1 MTHTPVLVHE
11 VLKLFDPHPGSRLLD
26 ATLGTGGH
34 TRAFLAA
41 APPSATVV
49 GLDAD
54 QQALQLARKE
64 LAPYDGRV
72 TYIHANFAHLKDSVT
87 GGGILPPLFTHIL
100 FDLGLGSHQLA
111 DNERGY
117 SFRTPGPLRMRYGL
131 PALVPAQ
138 LPSLNWL
145 ERRLGQ
151 QPEVS
156 DLIARLTAE
165 QLTELIRHY
174 GEERYAQ
181 RIANAIKQPPPL
193 SDAAV
198 LAERI
203 AMAVPPHARHTRLHP
218 ATRTFLALRLA
229 VNRELEALD
238 SALPQAVSLLASKGR
253 IIVISFH
260 SLEDRLGKHYFRQAQ
275 QAGLVAIL
283 TKKPLRPAADE
294 VTANPRARSAKLR
307 AAEKT

>member
-1 MTHTPVLVHE
+1 MTHTPVLVHA
-11 VLKLFDPHPGSRLLD
+11 VLKLFDPRPGSRLLD

-41 APPSATVV
+41 APQSEIVA
-49 GLDAD
+49 LDAD
-54 QQALQLARKE
+54 HAALEQARQE
-64 LAPYDGRV
+64 LEPSAGRV
-72 TYIHANFAHLKDSVT
+72 TYIHANFAHLKDSVI

-111 DNERGY
+111 DSERGY
-117 SFRTPGPLRMRYGL
+117 SFHTSGPLRMRYGL

-138 LPSLNWL
+138 LPLLNWL
-145 ERRLGQ
+145 ERRLGH
-151 QPEVS
+151 QPEVA

-174 GEERYAQ
+174 GEERYA
-181 RIANAIKQPPPL
+181 RSIAQAIKQPPPL
-193 SDAAV
+193 RDAAA

-203 AMAVPPHARHTRLHP
+203 VLSVPPRARHTRLHP

-229 VNRELEALD
+229 VNRELEALQC
-238 SALPQAVSLLASKGR
+238 ALPQAVSLLEPQGKVA
-253 IIVISFH
+253 VISFH
-260 SLEDRLGKHYFRQAQ
+260 SLEDRLVKHYFRQAQ
-275 QAGLVAIL
+275 VAGLVTIL
-283 TKKPLRPAADE
+283 TKKPLRPARRE

-307 AAEKT
+307 AAVKT